1 MTGTAFAVANQL
13 TALIA
18 LNMPYYVIKG
28 WHSTLLSIGV
38 TTVSILCNTVLVRKL
53 PLLEGLGL
61 VLHVF
66 GFFAF
71 VVVLW
76 VMGPRADAVTTW
88 TKFEDP
94 SGWGNTGLATLV
106 GILGPSLSLGTPD
119 LAVHLAEEVKD
130 AAWVSPRAMVSTSV
144 VNYSL
149 AFVMTVTVF
158 STMGID
164 LPTLLNTPLGQPWI
178 QIVLN
183 ATGSIIATNILVVVV
198 CLLLM
203 FSAVNQVTASS
214 RQLWSFARDQGLP
227 FSAWLAY
234 VWYSLLLIAS
244 KLTCIL
250 GPPGMGNPRQFSNVH
265 ISDNSDANSYQHRL
279 DHCLQYRHCIRN
291 SWYLHCEHHRHWSDV
306 EKAPCRR
313 ISPAFEVRPW

>member
-1 MTGTAFAVANQL
+1 MAGTAFAVADQL

-18 LNMPYYVIKG
+18 LNQPSYVIQG
-28 WHSTLLSIGV
+28 WHSTLLSIGI
-38 TTVSILCNTVLVRKL
+38 TTFSILCNTVLVRKL
-53 PLLEGLGL
+53 PLLEGIGL

-76 VMGPRADAVTTW
+76 VLGPRSDTTTTW

-106 GILGPSLSLGTPD
+106 GILGPILTLGDPD
-119 LAVHLAEEVKD
+119 LAIHLAEEVKD
-130 AAWVSPRAMVSTSV
+130 AAWVSPRAMVSTAA

-158 STMGID
+158 STMGTYTD
-164 LPTLLNTPLGQPWI
+164 LTTLLDTPLGQPWI
-178 QIVLN
+178 QILLN
-183 ATGSIIATNILVVVV
+183 ATGSMVGTNILVVLV

-234 VWYSLLLIAS
+234 VRYPVLLG
-244 KLTCIL
+244 IL
-250 GPPGMGNPRQFSNVH
+250 SHLV
-265 ISDNSDANSYQHRL
+265 
-279 DHCLQYRHCIRN
+279 
-291 SWYLHCEHHRHWSDV
+291 YL
-306 EKAPCRR
+306 
-313 ISPAFEVRPW
+313 